1 MTALHQLITILND
14 QRFHSGTA
22 LGVQLNT
29 CRSNIWKMI
38 NTLKQKGLDIQ
49 AVPKKGYRLSTP
61 IELLSHH
68 TITSQLDAHGQLY
81 ADHMH
86 IFPIIDSTNTF
97 ALEKLR
103 KGHREPMIC
112 FAEEQSAGRGRRGNH
127 WVSPF
132 GQNIYCTMVD
142 FLAPNSMDFSSIS
155 LCISIAIADCL
166 RHYTNDGAIQIK
178 WPNDI
183 LCHGKKISGILIE
196 SITEANDQIP
206 VVIGMGINLNMQTNG
221 TQSIDQTWAD
231 LKHHSTQPISR
242 NTFAAQLINH
252 VSKSIVTY
260 KTQGFAA
267 FHPSW
272 QAYDALKDQSIA
284 LQQGTDTITGI
295 ARGISNKG
303 ELIIERSAQATFYA
317 SYGVAHSVR
326 HANNIKGYTAQT
338 PQANSL

>member
-49 AVPKKGYRLSTP
+49 ALPKKGYRLSTP
-61 IELLSHH
+61 IELLSHQN
-68 TITSQLDAHGQLY
+68 ITSQLDAHGEIY
-81 ADHMH
+81 AKHMH
-86 IFPIIDSTNTF
+86 IFPSIDSTNSF
-97 ALEKLR
+97 ALEQLR
-103 KGHREPMIC
+103 KEPRAAMVC
-112 FAEEQSAGRGRRGNH
+112 LAEEQSKGRGRRGNH

-166 RHYTNDGAIQIK
+166 NHYTKNGAIQIK

-196 SITEANDQIP
+196 SMIEANDQIP

-221 TQSIDQTWAD
+221 TQNIDQTWTD

-252 VSKSIVTY
+252 VSNSIATY
-260 KTQGFAA
+260 KTHGFAA
-267 FHPSW
+267 FHPYW
-272 QAYDALKDQSIA
+272 QSYDALKDQTIA
-284 LQQGTDTITGI
+284 LQQGTDTINGI
-295 ARGISNKG
+295 ARGVSSKG
-303 ELIIERSAQATFYA
+303 ELIIERSPKDFHYA
-317 SYGVAHSVR
+317 SYGVAHSIR
-326 HANNIKGYTAQT
+326 HANNIKSYTI
-338 PQANSL
+338 